1 MAENHIIDASYKPIG
16 YCRTRS
22 AFQYDYGLVL
32 RLNGFDS
39 LPYAFEMH
47 FASSGSDKSITKIG
61 ENNIVEIPDE
71 CFLNNGEAKA
81 WIFLHDT
88 NTDGETRYVISIPVE
103 KRAAI
108 TNIKPKK
115 KEQTVIEQAIAV
127 LNNAVETT
135 NKNVETTEQIK
146 NNVAE
151 MQQNVVELEALA
163 EAAKDSAQQSANQAH
178 ESYIESADI
187 LNDIREE
194 RSAIDEI
201 SNNITN
207 IEQNIIQLHE
217 ETIDNKNR
225 AAASAENA
233 FDSASSASDILENVE
248 SIRNEVNTAKE
259 SIENNVDI
267 VLKNASDSALAAEQ
281 AAESARVAE
290 EAKEIIETFDFNLDE
305 AVEEMRSLQASARTS
320 ANNAS
325 TSASQALSYA
335 NNADMSATRATTSA
349 TNANKFASNAR
360 AYAASAE
367 NYSNEV
373 SLIKND
379 VTAIKNDVQSIL
391 VGQTNVIAP
400 YETGA
405 ADRTYSVG
413 ELFLYNNKMYKAIIE
428 IPKDTSFI
436 PGTNCELT
444 SIAEE
449 LSNGGGIET
458 ETDPTVPEWAKQP
471 EKPSY
476 TASEVGA
483 LPADTVI
490 PDISGKAD
498 KADTVLATTLS
509 RGRVSNKTI
518 GNASF
523 AFGEE
528 VEASGDSSHA
538 EGYGTIASGYYSHA
552 EGAGTTASSTYS
564 HAEGD
569 GTKAT
574 GLNSHSEGGGTI
586 ASGNRSHAEGL
597 DVVASGTASHA
608 EGGITA
614 SNKMISVVKIIG
626 DSSIQY
632 GYGAT
637 GDYAH
642 SEGYDNAAAGHYSHA
657 EGSLTVAYGNYSHAE
672 GSNTIAL
679 GNYSHTEG
687 NGTIINLNH
696 AHVQGT
702 YNVLPPAYQPW
713 KANTLYSIGDKVV
726 HSGEGYVCIIGNS
739 DASFTPSNWRHL
751 LSNGDYAFVIG
762 NGTSNSSRSNAM
774 SVKWNGDTY
783 FMGDVYVN
791 ANSDG
796 TGETKVAKISD
807 IPDITN
813 KADLVSGGTT
823 GNFVSLDANG
833 NITDSGHSHSDYL
846 TQHQSLSN
854 YVQKTDYA
862 TQSTGGVVKVDEN
875 NTSVRITNGVLDV
888 AKATQSNV
896 KTGTETGEVLTPAN
910 QHYSVFYGLAK
921 IAGVDEKDSV
931 LAAGVYSQEAKTA
944 IQSMLGI
951 ESGAEIVRLI

>member
-47 FASSGSDKSITKIG
+47 FASSGSDQSITKIG

-88 NTDGETRYVISIPVE
+88 ETDGETRYVISIPVE

-115 KEQTVIEQAIAV
+115 KEQTIIEQAMAV

-135 NKNVETTEQIK
+135 NENVETTEQIK
-146 NNVAE
+146 NDVTE
-151 MQQNVVELEALA
+151 IQQNVAELEALA
-163 EAAKDSAQQSANQAH
+163 AESRDLAQQSANQAY
-178 ESYIESADI
+178 ESYTESADI

-194 RSAIDEI
+194 RSVVDEI
-201 SNNITN
+201 SSNITN

-217 ETIDNKNR
+217 ETIDNKNS
-225 AAASAENA
+225 AAQSAESA
-233 FDSASSASDILENVE
+233 ATSASSAETILTNVE
-248 SIRNEVNTAKE
+248 SVRDEVNIAKE
-259 SIENNVDI
+259 TIENSVEI
-267 VLKNASDSALAAEQ
+267 VRKNASDSTLAAEQ

-335 NNADMSATRATTSA
+335 NNADMSATRSTTSA

-367 NYSNEV
+367 NYSNEA
-373 SLIKND
+373 SSIKNE
-379 VTAIKNDVQSIL
+379 VAALKNDVQSIL

-405 ADRTYSVG
+405 ADKTYSVG
-413 ELFLYNNKMYKAIIE
+413 ELFLYNNKMYKATSE

-449 LSNGGGIET
+449 LANSGGVGT
-458 ETDPTVPEWAKQP
+458 EVDPTVPEWAKQP
-471 EKPSY
+471 AKPLY

-490 PDISGKAD
+490 PDVSGFYTKPNSGIPASDIAPGVIPDISGKAD
-498 KADTVLATTLS
+498 LV
-509 RGRVSNKTI
+509 
-518 GNASF
+518 
-523 AFGEE
+523 
-528 VEASGDSSHA
+528 
-538 EGYGTIASGYYSHA
+538 
-552 EGAGTTASSTYS
+552 
-564 HAEGD
+564 
-569 GTKAT
+569 
-574 GLNSHSEGGGTI
+574 
-586 ASGNRSHAEGL
+586 
-597 DVVASGTASHA
+597 
-608 EGGITA
+608 
-614 SNKMISVVKIIG
+614 
-626 DSSIQY
+626 
-632 GYGAT
+632 
-637 GDYAH
+637 
-642 SEGYDNAAAGHYSHA
+642 
-657 EGSLTVAYGNYSHAE
+657 
-672 GSNTIAL
+672 
-679 GNYSHTEG
+679 
-687 NGTIINLNH
+687 
-696 AHVQGT
+696 
-702 YNVLPPAYQPW
+702 
-713 KANTLYSIGDKVV
+713 
-726 HSGEGYVCIIGNS
+726 
-739 DASFTPSNWRHL
+739 
-751 LSNGDYAFVIG
+751 
-762 NGTSNSSRSNAM
+762 
-774 SVKWNGDTY
+774 
-783 FMGDVYVN
+783 VN
-791 ANSDG
+791 A
-796 TGETKVAKISD
+796 TE
-807 IPDITN
+807 
-813 KADLVSGGTT
+813 
-823 GNFVSLDANG
+823 GNFVSLDSNG

-862 TQSTGGVVKVDEN
+862 TQSTGGVVRVDEN
-875 NTSVRITNGVLDV
+875 NTSLRMANGVLDV

-921 IAGVDEKDSV
+921 IAGVDEKDSL
-931 LAAGVYSQEAKTA
+931 LAAGTYSAEAKTA
-944 IQSMLGI
+944 IQSMLGV
-951 ESGAEIVRLI
+951 ESGAEVVRLI